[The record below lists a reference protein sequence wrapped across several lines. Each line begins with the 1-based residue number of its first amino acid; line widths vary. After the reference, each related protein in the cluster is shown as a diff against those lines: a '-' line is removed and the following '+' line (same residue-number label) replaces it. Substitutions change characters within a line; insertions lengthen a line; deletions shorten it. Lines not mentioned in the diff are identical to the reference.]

1 MFEDLDP
8 LACSS
13 SELLAWLDGL
23 EPGVL
28 ALSML
33 VSVNASALS
42 PQDAVT
48 YVQVHERIGSWWA
61 SRQVDAVIAAA
72 SPMPRVEEFALLVRG
87 TDEEVL
93 IRVEDAIREE
103 LGSATRQSPATAQHR
118 IDAARLLAGPLADTH
133 LALALGEITTGH
145 VAVVVEHACRLP
157 GRWMRDDT
165 EREAFTH
172 GCRELERRVLPVAK
186 RGTLAA
192 TRAAAKRAVLA
203 IDAEGE
209 RRRRQEARCTRDVW
223 VRDEVDGISMLFARM
238 ATEQAHAVMTVI
250 DATAHATAHARDDR
264 LEVDPAATIGERRV
278 QALAGLV
285 LGGDDATATGGVVR
299 AHLDLVIDL
308 PTFLALADGIG
319 GTGGTG
325 QVELRGAGPLPAT
338 VLADLLADPHVAVTM
353 RRLVTDPL
361 TGRLLDYGR
370 RTYEVPQA
378 LRDFIVARDR
388 TCRFPG
394 CRRSAARCQ
403 VDHAIAWD
411 DGGTT
416 SPANLGALCVRHHQ
430 LKTLGGWDITD
441 SRSDGSCAWRSPHGR
456 QYEHSPPTH

>member
-33 VSVNASALS
+33 VSVDASALS
-42 PQDAVT
+42 PEDAVT
-48 YVQVHERIGSWWA
+48 WVQVHERIGSWWA

-72 SPMPRVEEFALLVRG
+72 SPMPLVEEFALLVRG

-103 LGSATRQSPATAQHR
+103 FGAALRLPAATAQHR
-118 IDAARLLAGPLADTH
+118 IDAARLLAGPLADTC
-133 LALALGEITTGH
+133 LALSLGEITAGH

-192 TRAAAKRAVLA
+192 TRAAGRRAVLA
-203 IDAEGE
+203 IDAAGE
-209 RRRRQEARCTRDVW
+209 SRRRERARCTRDVW
-223 VRDEVDGISMLFARM
+223 VRDEVDGLSMLFARM

-285 LGGDDATATGGVVR
+285 LGGDGAAATGGVVR

-308 PTFLALADGIG
+308 PTFLALADGKG
-319 GTGGTG
+319 GTGL
-325 QVELRGAGPLPAT
+325 VELRGAGPLPAT

-378 LRDFIVARDR
+378 LREFIVARDR
-388 TCRFPG
+388 VCRFPG
-394 CRRSAARCQ
+394 CRRNAARSQ
-403 VDHAIAWD
+403 VDHVIAWD
-411 DGGTT
+411 DGGST
-416 SPANLGALCVRHHQ
+416 SPSNLGALCVRHHQ
-430 LKTLGGWDITD
+430 LKTLGGWDITSSD
-441 SRSDGSCAWRSPHGR
+441 VDGSCVWRSPHGR
-456 QYEHSPPTH
+456 QYEHSPPTF